1 MPITRSVSTNIWTH
15 PGIADLPPHAKL
27 VYLFLFVNP
36 DSDKCGCVKLSERLA
51 CSTLCL
57 TPGEWR
63 GALDDLSL
71 IVRRIGP
78 VYAIR
83 SWIEHACTSDSWKV
97 AALKALE
104 NHPPEVRAWVRSET
118 PLPPH
123 PPQRGISSSS
133 SSSSSKAVALEKA
146 EAVATAKEAKAKTT
160 HAHACDPP
168 PLLKPEKK
176 KGKSPSRKI
185 VLSPVDILKG
195 EQVEQLFETWKAIY
209 WGDQS
214 TVRLTPGRDQVLRY
228 HLEHYG
234 FEDTLKAVVG
244 LSFDRWLS
252 ERMKEGD
259 RHHIQLP
266 HMLRNDERIDEGV
279 ALFNANKVQAAPLM
293 PVDYLLEKVADWRHL
308 SQWKILDRLIGME
321 ATIDHYP
328 EPGDS
333 PARYRGFA
341 LEILQAHYTGG
352 LNGKAKDVR
361 TRWTGAGLP
370 QPPQS
375 MEETAESLVELMGRL
390 GS

>member
-1 MPITRSVSTNIWTH
+1 MKPWRKFHTEMLTN
-15 PGIADLPPHAKL
+15 PRYFKQA
-27 VYLFLFVNP
+27 P
-36 DSDKCGCVKLSERLA
+36 DVRLA
-51 CSTLCL
+51 FYELLLISDDD
-57 TPGEWR
+57 
-63 GALDDLSL
+63 GA
-71 IVRRIGP
+71 I
-78 VYAIR
+78 
-83 SWIEHACTSDSWKV
+83 
-97 AALKALE
+97 
-104 NHPPEVRAWVRSET
+104 PEVEQAAYALHCDEET
-118 PLPPH
+118 LE
-123 PPQRGISSSS
+123 
-133 SSSSSKAVALEKA
+133 KAVAAFIGIGWIEDDDGLLRWSKWQEYQVEKSTKRVRRHRERKRDVTPCNVSVTPCNVSVTHETPPLKDKIESRGDLEEKRR
-146 EAVATAKEAKAKTT
+146 EESKAKAKTT

-185 VLSPVDILKG
+185 VLSPADILKG

-341 LEILQAHYTGG
+341 LEILQAHFTGG

-375 MEETAESLVELMGRL
+375 MDETADPLVEIMGRL
-390 GS
+390 GG